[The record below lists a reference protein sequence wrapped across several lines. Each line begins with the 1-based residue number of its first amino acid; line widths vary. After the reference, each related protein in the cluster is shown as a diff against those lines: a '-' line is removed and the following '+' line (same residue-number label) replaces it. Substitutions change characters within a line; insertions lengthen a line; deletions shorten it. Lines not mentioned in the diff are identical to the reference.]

1 MHNRNNVKENV
12 ENVKENVETNFEI
25 DIDLQKLKEELKKS
39 FNDYNKT
46 MKFMLADA
54 PIQILCLP
62 STTEKI
68 LLDQG
73 FLRIY
78 DLFDINLVE
87 IKGIGVA
94 RVKQLTASLDKFFSM
109 L

>member
-1 MHNRNNVKENV
+1 MDEINNVKENF
-12 ENVKENVETNFEI
+12 ENVKENVETKFESEL
-25 DIDLQKLKEELKKS
+25 DMAKLKEELRKKFS
-39 FNDYNKT
+39 DYQTT

-54 PIQILCLP
+54 PIEILCLNP
-62 STTEKI
+62 TIEKI

-78 DLFDINLVE
+78 DLFNVDLVE
-87 IKGIGVA
+87 IKGIGVV

>member
-1 MHNRNNVKENV
+1 MDDDTTLKESFDNVNS
-12 ENVKENVETNFEI
+12 NFEY
-25 DIDLQKLKEELKKS
+25 DIDMAKLKEELRKKLGE
-39 FNDYNKT
+39 YQKT

-54 PIQILCLP
+54 PIEILCLHP
-62 STTEKI
+62 ATEKI

-78 DLFDINLVE
+78 DLFDIDLIK
-87 IKGIGVA
+87 IKGIGAA
-94 RVKQLTASLDKFFSM
+94 RVRHLTSSLDKFFSM

>member
-1 MHNRNNVKENV
+1 MVDLDNVKENL
-12 ENVKENVETNFEI
+12 ENINTNLEY
-25 DIDLQKLKEELKKS
+25 DIDMAKLKQELKQK
-39 FNDYNKT
+39 FQDYQTT

-54 PIQILCLP
+54 PIGVLCLSP
-62 STTEKI
+62 VIEKI

-78 DLFDINLVE
+78 DLFNVDLVKV
-87 IKGIGVA
+87 KGLGAVRI
-94 RVKQLTASLDKFFSM
+94 RNLTASLDKFFSM